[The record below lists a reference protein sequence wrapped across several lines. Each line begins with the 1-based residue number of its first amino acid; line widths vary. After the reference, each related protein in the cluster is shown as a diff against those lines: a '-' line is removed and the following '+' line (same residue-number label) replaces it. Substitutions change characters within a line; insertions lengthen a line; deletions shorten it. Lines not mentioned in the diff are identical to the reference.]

1 MDNISKLINLF
12 KKFPGVGNKSARRMV
27 FYLLK
32 KDDEELKAIAQDIA
46 SLREGIFTCS
56 ECGNV
61 SSQDPCNICS
71 DKLRDHETICIVEDL
86 EDLVSFEQAKIYNG
100 LYHVLNERVAPFD
113 GEDLSPEGV
122 KFLVSHIKR
131 VKPKEVIIATNPKME
146 GDLTYYSLLDILKK
160 ARGLRKDMKITRLAF
175 GLPVGGAIGYADRL
189 TLHTA
194 LESRVE
200 AEFGNGGF

>member
-1 MDNISKLINLF
+1 
-12 KKFPGVGNKSARRMV
+12 MV

-32 KDDEELKAIAQDIA
+32 KDNEELKEIGDAVAN
-46 SLREGIFTCS
+46 LREGIFTCS
-56 ECGNV
+56 QCGNV
-61 SSQDPCNICS
+61 SPQDPCNICS

-122 KFLVSHIKR
+122 KFLVSHIKS

-160 ARGLRKDMKITRLAF
+160 ARGMRKDMKITRLAF

-194 LESRVE
+194 LESRVA
-200 AEFGNGGF
+200 AEFNNGGF

>member
-32 KDDEELKAIAQDIA
+32 KEPAELQEIGHDIA
-46 SLREGIFTCS
+46 SLKDGIYTCS
-56 ECGNV
+56 ECGNI

-71 DKLRDHETICIVEDL
+71 DKLRDRETLCIVEDV

-113 GEDLSPEGV
+113 NEDLSEAGI
-122 KFLVSHIKR
+122 KFLINH
-131 VKPKEVIIATNPKME
+131 VKKLKAREVIIATNPRME
-146 GDLTYYSLLDILKK
+146 GDLTYYSILDILKK
-160 ARGLRKDMKITRLAF
+160 AKGLRKDLKITRLAF

-194 LESRVE
+194 LESRV
-200 AEFGNGGF
+200 AADFGTGGF